1 MSAKNTITTLERT
14 FLFKAMKL
22 EDPGNHLSPA
32 DVRDYYSAHYPELTG
47 AAIKGPKVEGN
58 KEIWTFEGKV
68 GTKG

>member
-1 MSAKNTITTLERT
+1 MSAKNTITTLERV
-14 FLFKAMKL
+14 FQFKALKL